1 MYPGMQARSSG
12 ATLPHVFDWTHA
24 KKIRVLEVQLE
35 ADVVVAVVA
44 VVAAVAGQ
52 SSSVEPCRC
61 RT

>member
-44 VVAAVAGQ
+44 AVAGRC
-52 SSSVEPCRC
+52 SSVEPCRC